1 MALKAVRVG
10 TVFSI
15 TINWPER
22 LNDGKGLPRS
32 RWNPKKVHMLH
43 KEQPLSGFRV
53 KQKGLRSKRTFE
65 PKCKLLILPNRGRKY
80 VIPEFLEVK

>member
-32 RWNPKKVHMLH
+32 
-43 KEQPLSGFRV
+43 
-53 KQKGLRSKRTFE
+53 
-65 PKCKLLILPNRGRKY
+65 
-80 VIPEFLEVK
+80 